1 MSTPS
6 GAYKIWRHPHLKLV
20 DKCLQYVV
28 WLAMRLDK
36 LDSVAKLAGPEGA
49 TARRRFEQFN
59 AGAAARFAKHWTTT
73 VETTPEGVEL
83 IVYSPKDVDSP
94 VPVVLWIHG
103 GGFTIGGARD
113 AFGAELC
120 AAAVQA
126 GAPPFV
132 WVSVEYRLAPER
144 ASRAELNPK
153 IYISPAWNWH
163 IHVLKT
169 RFPTAQAPAPGGG
182 RRLRRGAAVPRGGV
196 GPLLGRTRGRRVGRR
211 KSRNRHGRR
220 GAAARH

>member
-1 MSTPS
+1 MEAARRTHATAIAARTRIMSTAS

-113 AFGAELC
+113 AFGAEIC
-120 AAAVQA
+120 AAAVEA
-126 GAPPFV
+126 GGPPFA

-144 ASRAELNPK
+144 ASRAEDT
-153 IYISPAWNWH
+153 I
-163 IHVLKT
+163 
-169 RFPTAQAPAPGGG
+169 
-182 RRLRRGAAVPRGGV
+182 
-196 GPLLGRTRGRRVGRR
+196 
-211 KSRNRHGRR
+211 
-220 GAAARH
+220 

>member
-1 MSTPS
+1 MEAADDAHGRIAARTSIMSTPS
-6 GAYKIWRHPHLKLV
+6 EAYKIWRHPHLKLV

-28 WLAMRLDK
+28 WLALRLDK

-59 AGAAARFAKHWTTT
+59 AGAAARFAAKHWTTM

-126 GAPPFV
+126 GAPPFA

-144 ASRAELNPK
+144 ASRAED
-153 IYISPAWNWH
+153 
-163 IHVLKT
+163 T
-169 RFPTAQAPAPGGG
+169 Q
-182 RRLRRGAAVPRGGV
+182 
-196 GPLLGRTRGRRVGRR
+196 
-211 KSRNRHGRR
+211 
-220 GAAARH
+220 

>member
-1 MSTPS
+1 MEAARRTHATTIAARTRIMSTPA

-49 TARRRFEQFN
+49 KARRRMVQFN
-59 AGAAARFAKHWTTT
+59 AGAAAHFAVKHWTAT

-83 IVYSPKDVDSP
+83 IVYSPKVDGP

-103 GGFTIGGARD
+103 GGFTIGAARD

-120 AAAVQA
+120 AAAVRERSRTPQ
-126 GAPPFV
+126 PPLCCE
-132 WVSVEYRLAPER
+132 VSNSARRPTVCSLER
-144 ASRAELNPK
+144 RCLPRSG
-153 IYISPAWNWH
+153 SPC
-163 IHVLKT
+163 
-169 RFPTAQAPAPGGG
+169 
-182 RRLRRGAAVPRGGV
+182 RRPRCARR
-196 GPLLGRTRGRRVGRR
+196 RR
-211 KSRNRHGRR
+211 
-220 GAAARH
+220 

>member
-20 DKCLQYVV
+20 DKCLQYAI

-49 TARRRFEQFN
+49 KARRRMVQFN
-59 AGAAARFAKHWTTT
+59 AGAAARVASKHWTTT

-126 GAPPFV
+126 GAPPFA

-144 ASRAELNPK
+144 ASRAEDTN
-153 IYISPAWNWH
+153 
-163 IHVLKT
+163 
-169 RFPTAQAPAPGGG
+169 
-182 RRLRRGAAVPRGGV
+182 
-196 GPLLGRTRGRRVGRR
+196 
-211 KSRNRHGRR
+211 
-220 GAAARH
+220 

>member
-1 MSTPS
+1 MSVGSASASLKKTRALARIRLPSRTLACTLLRPKTRLEERARLGDALVLERRLMEAADDAHGRIAARTSIMSTPS

-20 DKCLQYVV
+20 DKCLQYVI

-49 TARRRFEQFN
+49 TARRRMVQFN
-59 AGAAARFAKHWTTT
+59 AGAAARFAAKHWTTT

-83 IVYSPKDVDSP
+83 IVYSPKEVDSP

-120 AAAVQA
+120 AAPPSWRAA
-126 GAPPFV
+126 GRPG
-132 WVSVEYRLAPER
+132 
-144 ASRAELNPK
+144 SR
-153 IYISPAWNWH
+153 
-163 IHVLKT
+163 
-169 RFPTAQAPAPGGG
+169 
-182 RRLRRGAAVPRGGV
+182 
-196 GPLLGRTRGRRVGRR
+196 
-211 KSRNRHGRR
+211 
-220 GAAARH
+220 

>member
-1 MSTPS
+1 MSAPPAAETIQKASTKP
-6 GAYKIWRHPHLKLV
+6 YQIWRHPHLKLV
-20 DKCLQYVV
+20 DKCLQYAI

-73 VETTPEGVEL
+73 FETTPEGVEL

-126 GAPPFV
+126 GAPPFA

-144 ASRAELNPK
+144 ASRAEDT
-153 IYISPAWNWH
+153 I
-163 IHVLKT
+163 
-169 RFPTAQAPAPGGG
+169 
-182 RRLRRGAAVPRGGV
+182 
-196 GPLLGRTRGRRVGRR
+196 
-211 KSRNRHGRR
+211 
-220 GAAARH
+220 

>member
-1 MSTPS
+1 MEAARRTHATAIAARASIMSTPS

-59 AGAAARFAKHWTTT
+59 AGAAARVAAKHWTTT

-83 IVYSPKDVDSP
+83 IVYSPKEVDSP

-113 AFGAELC
+113 AFVAELC

-126 GAPPFV
+126 GAPQFA

-144 ASRAELNPK
+144 ASCAEDTHSYPK
-153 IYISPAWNWH
+153 TYVS
-163 IHVLKT
+163 
-169 RFPTAQAPAPGGG
+169 
-182 RRLRRGAAVPRGGV
+182 PRGSG
-196 GPLLGRTRGRRVGRR
+196 TIM
-211 KSRNRHGRR
+211 S
-220 GAAARH
+220 

>member
-1 MSTPS
+1 MEAAAYVRRDRNCCPRIMSTPS

-83 IVYSPKDVDSP
+83 IVYSPKEVDSP

-103 GGFTIGGARD
+103 GGYISGSGA
-113 AFGAELC
+113 ASC
-120 AAAVQA
+120 A
-126 GAPPFV
+126 
-132 WVSVEYRLAPER
+132 SR
-144 ASRAELNPK
+144 ASRP
-153 IYISPAWNWH
+153 
-163 IHVLKT
+163 
-169 RFPTAQAPAPGGG
+169 
-182 RRLRRGAAVPRGGV
+182 
-196 GPLLGRTRGRRVGRR
+196 
-211 KSRNRHGRR
+211 SRS
-220 GAAARH
+220 AAAAAASRRRSASPRSSRPSWP

>member
-1 MSTPS
+1 MSTLS
-6 GAYKIWRHPHLKLV
+6 EAYKIWRHPHLKLV
-20 DKCLQYVV
+20 DKCLQYVM

-59 AGAAARFAKHWTTT
+59 AGAAARFAAKHWTTT
-73 VETTPEGVEL
+73 VETTPEGFEL
-83 IVYSPKDVDSP
+83 IVYSPKVDGP

-126 GAPPFV
+126 GAPPFA

-144 ASRAELNPK
+144 ASRAEDTIIIQK
-153 IYISPAWNWH
+153 Y
-163 IHVLKT
+163 T
-169 RFPTAQAPAPGGG
+169 FP
-182 RRLRRGAAVPRGGV
+182 PRGSG
-196 GPLLGRTRGRRVGRR
+196 TFT
-211 KSRNRHGRR
+211 S
-220 GAAARH
+220 

>member
-1 MSTPS
+1 MEAAAYVRRVTAIAARTRIMSTPS

-36 LDSVAKLAGPEGA
+36 LDSVAKLAGPEG
-49 TARRRFEQFN
+49 
-59 AGAAARFAKHWTTT
+59 
-73 VETTPEGVEL
+73 VEL
-83 IVYSPKDVDSP
+83 IVYSPKEVDSP

-126 GAPPFV
+126 GAPPFA

-144 ASRAELNPK
+144 ASRAEDT
-153 IYISPAWNWH
+153 I
-163 IHVLKT
+163 
-169 RFPTAQAPAPGGG
+169 
-182 RRLRRGAAVPRGGV
+182 
-196 GPLLGRTRGRRVGRR
+196 
-211 KSRNRHGRR
+211 
-220 GAAARH
+220 

>member
-1 MSTPS
+1 MEAARRTHATAIAARTSIMSTPS

-28 WLAMRLDK
+28 WLALRLDK

-49 TARRRFEQFN
+49 TARRRMVQFN
-59 AGAAARFAKHWTTT
+59 AGAAARVAAKHWTTT

-83 IVYSPKDVDSP
+83 IVYSPKVDGP

-126 GAPPFV
+126 GAPPFA

-144 ASRAELNPK
+144 ASRAEDTN
-153 IYISPAWNWH
+153 
-163 IHVLKT
+163 
-169 RFPTAQAPAPGGG
+169 
-182 RRLRRGAAVPRGGV
+182 
-196 GPLLGRTRGRRVGRR
+196 
-211 KSRNRHGRR
+211 
-220 GAAARH
+220 

>member
-1 MSTPS
+1 MEAARRTHATAIAARTSIMSTPS
-6 GAYKIWRHPHLKLV
+6 EAYKIWRHPHLKLV

-49 TARRRFEQFN
+49 KARRRMVQFN
-59 AGAAARFAKHWTTT
+59 AGAAARFAAKHWTTT

-83 IVYSPKDVDSP
+83 IVYSPKEVDSP

-126 GAPPFV
+126 GAPPFA

-144 ASRAELNPK
+144 ASRAENT
-153 IYISPAWNWH
+153 N
-163 IHVLKT
+163 
-169 RFPTAQAPAPGGG
+169 
-182 RRLRRGAAVPRGGV
+182 
-196 GPLLGRTRGRRVGRR
+196 
-211 KSRNRHGRR
+211 
-220 GAAARH
+220 

>member
-1 MSTPS
+1 MEAADDAHGRIAARTRIMSTPS

-49 TARRRFEQFN
+49 SARRRMAQFN

-83 IVYSPKDVDSP
+83 IVYSPKVDGP

-126 GAPPFV
+126 GAPPFA

-144 ASRAELNPK
+144 ASCAEDTN
-153 IYISPAWNWH
+153 
-163 IHVLKT
+163 
-169 RFPTAQAPAPGGG
+169 
-182 RRLRRGAAVPRGGV
+182 
-196 GPLLGRTRGRRVGRR
+196 
-211 KSRNRHGRR
+211 
-220 GAAARH
+220 

>member
-49 TARRRFEQFN
+49 KARRRMVQFN
-59 AGAAARFAKHWTTT
+59 AGAAARFAAKHWTTM

-83 IVYSPKDVDSP
+83 IVYSPKHVDSP

-103 GGFTIGGARD
+103 GGYQEGVRGVTFS
-113 AFGAELC
+113 FLC
-120 AAAVQA
+120 
-126 GAPPFV
+126 
-132 WVSVEYRLAPER
+132 
-144 ASRAELNPK
+144 
-153 IYISPAWNWH
+153 
-163 IHVLKT
+163 
-169 RFPTAQAPAPGGG
+169 
-182 RRLRRGAAVPRGGV
+182 
-196 GPLLGRTRGRRVGRR
+196 PLLEKYGTFI
-211 KSRNRHGRR
+211 
-220 GAAARH
+220 ARCNALIEKVSPCIGNADAL